1 MQADKVMSIKIL
13 VVDDN
18 TDILSNLR
26 DYLEMCGYTV
36 ETAVTATAAYER
48 LGGTQDIDLL
58 VLDVGLPDFDG
69 FRLCRMIREAQSR
82 LPVLML
88 TARDSVDDRVR
99 GLKTGA
105 DDYLVKPFALK
116 ELAARIEA
124 LLRRRFGSEGRQ
136 LNIADLLFD
145 LQTQRVTRAGREL
158 KLNPTGL
165 KLLRTLMTRSPA
177 IVTREE
183 LEETLWN
190 GNTPSSDSLR
200 SNLYLLRQA
209 VDKPFSTPLI
219 HTHAGLGWSIRE
231 E

>member
-1 MQADKVMSIKIL
+1 MSIKIL

-26 DYLEMCGYTV
+26 DYLEMCGYAV
-36 ETAVTATAAYER
+36 ETAGTATAAYER
-48 LGGTQDIDLL
+48 LGRTQDIDLL
-58 VLDVGLPDFDG
+58 VLDIGLPDFDG
-69 FRLCRMIREAQSR
+69 FKLCRLIREENRR

-88 TARDSVDDRVR
+88 TARDSVDDRVK
-99 GLKTGA
+99 GLRTGA

-124 LLRRRFGSEGRQ
+124 LLRRRFGGKSRELAIG
-136 LNIADLLFD
+136 DLLFD
-145 LQTQRVTRAGREL
+145 LETQRVTRAGREL

-165 KLLRTLMTRSPA
+165 RLLRVLMTRSPA

-183 LEETLWN
+183 LEEALWS
-190 GNTPSSDSLR
+190 GHTPSSDSLR

-209 VDKPFSTPLI
+209 VDKPFPKALI

-231 E
+231 SD